1 MISNPSTGEPL
12 EVRNSR
18 FPAEPESFSLNAQW
32 GERYV
37 VGVDLGQMQDYTAF
51 CVIRRVEED
60 GHKPVFQVAHLSRLP
75 LGTTYPAIVAHV
87 AERMVSPQLRGKAEL
102 VIDMTGVGR
111 PVYDLFREFGLS
123 PIGVCITGG
132 SAITNTENVWNIPKG
147 HLVSRI
153 QALLHDGRLKIH
165 KDLPDAPALVSELQD
180 FRINFTE
187 SGYATFNA
195 RSGKHDDLV
204 LALAIGLWRAH
215 GDHSSFDAW
224 QEFMKKSAGRSV
236 ATGRPKLPSQL
247 VRLTAPAGTTTVYTI
262 TGRSLNV
269 SDDGTL
275 ELDDHD
281 ARPLLQAGWKV
292 AASGFSV

>member
-18 FPAEPESFSLNAQW
+18 FPAEPEAFSLSARW

-37 VGVDLGQMQDYTAF
+37 VGVDLGQSQDYTAV
-51 CVIRRVEED
+51 CVVRRVEED
-60 GHKPVFQVAHLSRLP
+60 GHKPVFQVGHLSRLP

-102 VIDMTGVGR
+102 VLDMTGVGR

-123 PIGVCITGG
+123 PIGVNITGG
-132 SAITNTENVWNIPKG
+132 SAITNAGNVWSVPKG

-187 SGYATFNA
+187 TGHATFNA

-204 LALAIGLWRAH
+204 LALAIALWRAC
-215 GDHSSFDAW
+215 GDHSSFDTW
-224 QEFMKKSAGRSV
+224 REFMKKSSGLSAGR
-236 ATGRPKLPSQL
+236 ANKLPSQP
-247 VRLTAPAGTTTVYTI
+247 VRLIAPAGVTTVYTI

-269 SDDGTL
+269 SDDGTF
-275 ELDDHD
+275 ELDEDE
-281 ARPLLQAGWKV
+281 ARPLLQAGWMKV
-292 AASGFSV
+292 SA